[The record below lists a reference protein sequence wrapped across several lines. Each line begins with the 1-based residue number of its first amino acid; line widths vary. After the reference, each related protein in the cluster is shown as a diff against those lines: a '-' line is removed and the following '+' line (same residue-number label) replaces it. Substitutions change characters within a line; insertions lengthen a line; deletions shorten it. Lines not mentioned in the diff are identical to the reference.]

1 MSRRRPAPRSP
12 PANSTTRPLPSCRP
26 SAQRVGAGQPAS
38 LKGQPKLAEA
48 DNLLDWLTQPK
59 SAAPAAAPAA
69 KPGKGKRTG
78 APVEAHFVGDKV
90 CAGCHAAQIA
100 EFQKTLM
107 GRISLTQPGKFSCE
121 NCHGPGSAH
130 AKAGGGRGVGGI
142 MSFEA
147 DDPRSVG
154 RKERNLSRLP

>member
-1 MSRRRPAPRSP
+1 M
-12 PANSTTRPLPSCRP
+12 
-26 SAQRVGAGQPAS
+26 
-38 LKGQPKLAEA
+38 AEA
-48 DNLLDWLTQPK
+48 DNLLDWLSQPK
-59 SAAPAAAPAA
+59 QAPAPAATPAKGPAA
-69 KPGKGKRTG
+69 KGKRKALRLKPTSS
-78 APVEAHFVGDKV
+78 ATRFARVVMR
-90 CAGCHAAQIA
+90 AQIA

-147 DDPRSVG
+147 DDPRTSEEKNAICLACHERGDRTNWHGQRRTKSVAW
-154 RKERNLSRLP
+154 PA

>member
-1 MSRRRPAPRSP
+1 MALRLKPTSSA
-12 PANSTTRPLPSCRP
+12 TRF
-26 SAQRVGAGQPAS
+26 ARVAM
-38 LKGQPKLAEA
+38 L
-48 DNLLDWLTQPK
+48 
-59 SAAPAAAPAA
+59 
-69 KPGKGKRTG
+69 
-78 APVEAHFVGDKV
+78 
-90 CAGCHAAQIA
+90 AQIA

-147 DDPRSVG
+147 DDPRTSEEKNAICSPAISAATALIGRAASTKSVAW
-154 RKERNLSRLP
+154 PA